1 MTPDIEKQQEL
12 FKDLN
17 MINTGKKEN
26 RKTRWIKIIIVIVL
40 QNSKNEKAAMEN
52 WNIFGVLKQFYGVK
66 DWCLYL

>member
-52 WNIFGVLKQFYGVK
+52 
-66 DWCLYL
+66 

>member
-17 MINTGKKEN
+17 MINTGKKEH

-52 WNIFGVLKQFYGVK
+52 
-66 DWCLYL
+66 